1 MKANRWKEPS
11 TWAGIA
17 AAIAAII
24 PIAGPAAPYL
34 TAISGLFGGVAVVFR
49 EG

>member
-1 MKANRWKEPS
+1 LKVNRWKEPS

-17 AAIAAII
+17 AALSAVAQV
-24 PIAGPAAPYL
+24 AGPAAPFL
-34 TAISGLFGGVAVVFR
+34 LAGAGVCGGVAMVFR